1 MKVAII
7 LCGLAVA
14 AYCAPSSTAKPDAGG
29 VKEAPAD
36 GHRRRHHGGW
46 GFPSNPIV
54 DRNVCD
60 LDASVLVVVEGGRRG
75 YNKARR
81 VKCADVA
88 AADEDSCMVCCQNAA
103 RRDSSIRNEDIF
115 GFLTVID
122 HFEKDDDSWSRESHD
137 DDYARRPSSD
147 KRPKRQAE
155 GETTDETEAVTVAAG
170 EAEYGRKKSREQSLE
185 DFEPIKNFKN
195 LKCLCCAPRRQLP
208 PPIVVPVPVP
218 VYTQQYQQQYP
229 QAAAP
234 QQYQPA
240 QAPPTYQT
248 QAALAQAQPSYQA
261 QAAPAQYQPAQAQP
275 SYQAPAAAP
284 AVNY

>member
-1 MKVAII
+1 MK
-7 LCGLAVA
+7 
-14 AYCAPSSTAKPDAGG
+14 AKLRASFS
-29 VKEAPAD
+29 EWL
-36 GHRRRHHGGW
+36 RRRER
-46 GFPSNPIV
+46 
-54 DRNVCD
+54 DREI
-60 LDASVLVVVEGGRRG
+60 S
-75 YNKARR
+75 YP
-81 VKCADVA
+81 
-88 AADEDSCMVCCQNAA
+88 
-103 RRDSSIRNEDIF
+103 EDIF

-275 SYQAPAAAP
+275 SYQILPRAGRMKLRPRLPLSTTKEDSVRGSSSLPSPLISSAMTF
-284 AVNY
+284 VS

>member
-1 MKVAII
+1 MKIAII
-7 LCGLAVA
+7 LCGLVAV
-14 AYCAPSSTAKPDAGG
+14 AYCAPSSTAKPDTN
-29 VKEAPAD
+29 VKQTSAD
-36 GHRRRHHGGW
+36 GHRHHHRSGW
-46 GFPSNPIV
+46 GFPNPIV

-103 RRDSSIRNEDIF
+103 RRDSNIRNEDIF

-137 DDYARRPSSD
+137 DDYARRPTSD

-155 GETTDETEAVTVAAG
+155 GETTDEAETVTAAAG
-170 EAEYGRKKSREQSLE
+170 EAEYGRKKGEQSLE

-208 PPIVVPVPVP
+208 PPVVVPVPVP
-218 VYTQQYQQQYP
+218 VYTPQYQQQYP

-234 QQYQPA
+234 QQYQ
-240 QAPPTYQT
+240 QAP
-248 QAALAQAQPSYQA
+248 ALAQPVYQA
-261 QAAPAQYQPAQAQP
+261 QAAPAQYQPAQAPQP
-275 SYQAPAAAP
+275 TYQAAAAAP
-284 AVNY
+284 VQNY